1 MGGGG
6 GGGLCSPS
14 SVGDSD
20 PVMPARWGL
29 KMFTDLQTLSPP
41 CIFVGPAAPAEIRQA
56 TWVHATGGGVDH
68 SSHHLVEDTLFSLPC
83 FPVHTFGWWVWR
95 DWVKR
100 RAAELTGE
108 FLGPAG
114 TFNPDRGWKASPCS
128 PTAFSSCGFLLALW
142 VISPSLKVL
151 GLGDPNSSC

>member
-1 MGGGG
+1 MRWGS
-6 GGGLCSPS
+6 GGLCSPS

-29 KMFTDLQTLSPP
+29 KMFTDLQALSPP
-41 CIFVGPAAPAEIRQA
+41 CIVVGPAAPAEIRQA
-56 TWVHATGGGVDH
+56 TWVHPTGGGVDH

-100 RAAELTGE
+100 SSRAHGGGSWVRQ
-108 FLGPAG
+108 GPLIQTEAG
-114 TFNPDRGWKASPCS
+114 RPAP
-128 PTAFSSCGFLLALW
+128 AH
-142 VISPSLKVL
+142 
-151 GLGDPNSSC
+151 